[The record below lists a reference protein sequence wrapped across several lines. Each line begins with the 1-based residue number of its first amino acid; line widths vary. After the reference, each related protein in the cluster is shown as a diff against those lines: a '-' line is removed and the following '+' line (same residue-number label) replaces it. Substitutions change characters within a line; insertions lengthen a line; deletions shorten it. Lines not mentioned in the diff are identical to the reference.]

1 MAVFGGSWAESVIH
15 QCLKFSFKG
24 EIWPVHPYKK
34 EILGLKCFKDVKDLP
49 GAPDAS
55 FIGINR
61 NQTPEVISQLS
72 KIGAGGAVCFA
83 SGFAETNEDDT
94 ENQGEYL
101 QNELIAMAADMPIL
115 GPNCYGAINYLD
127 GALLWPDQHGGRKV
141 SKGVAIITQSS
152 NIAINLSMQTRGLP
166 ISYIIT
172 AGNQA
177 QISQSEIA
185 YNLLDDERVTAIG
198 LHVEGVDNPTL
209 FEKLA
214 KKARQKKIGIIAI
227 KVGKSE
233 AAQAATVSHTA
244 SLAGNDAGANALLNR
259 LGIARVYD
267 LETFLNTLIIL
278 HQGGPIFGNSISSMS
293 CSGGEA
299 SLIADLNEDLDL
311 HFSSFNS
318 ETKRKLSHI
327 LGPLVHISN
336 PLDYQTYI
344 WHDQG
349 KLTDCF
355 AAVLECNFDLTFLI
369 MDFPRGDLCSDA
381 AWEPAIEA
389 IITAKKQ
396 TGKRVAVISSL
407 DENLSEEKAIRFLKA
422 NIIPLS
428 GITSALQAAAAV
440 LKIGQFWNNLTL
452 TDLLWDKWKVG
463 PTLSK
468 SEYDSKLFLKSIGV
482 DTPKFERAKTK
493 ADVIN
498 SFKNFLG
505 PVVLKG
511 LGHAHKSEYEAVAL
525 DINSKE
531 KLAKSFEDIQKTK
544 GAPLGYIIEDYIQ
557 DGLIEILIGFVR
569 DPNHGF
575 LLTIGEGGV
584 FSEIRNDTQNLLLPV
599 NEKMILKA
607 LEGLKIWPI
616 LQGYRGKVKIDLKS
630 ILDTILKIQDYIM
643 KNSDE
648 IIEIEINP
656 LIVSEGRSIAADAL
670 ITKQK
675 I

>member
-1 MAVFGGSWAESVIH
+1 
-15 QCLKFSFKG
+15 
-24 EIWPVHPYKK
+24 
-34 EILGLKCFKDVKDLP
+34 
-49 GAPDAS
+49 
-55 FIGINR
+55 
-61 NQTPEVISQLS
+61 
-72 KIGAGGAVCFA
+72 
-83 SGFAETNEDDT
+83 
-94 ENQGEYL
+94 
-101 QNELIAMAADMPIL
+101 
-115 GPNCYGAINYLD
+115 
-127 GALLWPDQHGGRKV
+127 
-141 SKGVAIITQSS
+141 
-152 NIAINLSMQTRGLP
+152 
-166 ISYIIT
+166 
-172 AGNQA
+172 
-177 QISQSEIA
+177 
-185 YNLLDDERVTAIG
+185 
-198 LHVEGVDNPTL
+198 
-209 FEKLA
+209 
-214 KKARQKKIGIIAI
+214 
-227 KVGKSE
+227 
-233 AAQAATVSHTA
+233 
-244 SLAGNDAGANALLNR
+244 
-259 LGIARVYD
+259 
-267 LETFLNTLIIL
+267 
-278 HQGGPIFGNSISSMS
+278 
-293 CSGGEA
+293 
-299 SLIADLNEDLDL
+299 
-311 HFSSFNS
+311 
-318 ETKRKLSHI
+318 
-327 LGPLVHISN
+327 
-336 PLDYQTYI
+336 
-344 WHDQG
+344 
-349 KLTDCF
+349 
-355 AAVLECNFDLTFLI
+355 

-452 TDLLWDKWKVG
+452 TDILWDKWKVG